1 MHDGTVRR
9 CAYRL
14 NIFCRGWRAAPGTDE
29 GRQRAL
35 GPRASA
41 ITGGLATGTGG
52 AASADHGSRSGVR
65 KGQAKVYLPRPM
77 VLVMGARTQLVV
89 ASTVLCLAGDVE
101 LRRMIAI
108 WCYRCRPVS
117 GPKRREEAW
126 LSREE
131 QHDRG
136 HEEQSKGSPGAEA
149 VEKDSGK
156 SEVQKNGGP
165 RSRETVLWGCGSRM
179 TGADACAWR
188 RADRVL
194 PASALAT
201 AHSLARW
208 CWVAQRLSKAYN
220 MNTARHGHPGMGR
233 RNGPYKSKEDLAPSV
248 MSWYRTEPASGHL
261 GRTSGSANSIY
272 I

>member
-126 LSREE
+126 LF
-131 QHDRG
+131 
-136 HEEQSKGSPGAEA
+136 
-149 VEKDSGK
+149 EKS
-156 SEVQKNGGP
+156 ST
-165 RSRETVLWGCGSRM
+165 TVV
-179 TGADACAWR
+179 TK
-188 RADRVL
+188 
-194 PASALAT
+194 
-201 AHSLARW
+201 
-208 CWVAQRLSKAYN
+208 SKA
-220 MNTARHGHPGMGR
+220 RGR
-233 RNGPYKSKEDLAPSV
+233 RVQRRLRKTVGRARSKRMEDHDLERQCCGDVGA
-248 MSWYRTEPASGHL
+248 G
-261 GRTSGSANSIY
+261 
-272 I
+272 

>member
-14 NIFCRGWRAAPGTDE
+14 NIFCRGWRADPGTDE

-52 AASADHGSRSGVR
+52 AASADPGSRGGVR

-77 VLVMGARTQLVV
+77 VLVMGARRQLVV

-208 CWVAQRLSKAYN
+208 CWVAQRL
-220 MNTARHGHPGMGR
+220 R
-233 RNGPYKSKEDLAPSV
+233 R
-248 MSWYRTEPASGHL
+248 T
-261 GRTSGSANSIY
+261 I
-272 I
+272 